1 VGESQIRRRRE
12 SLVLNKSS
20 NTLWED
26 LTFSLVAARK
36 MSFIKTIES
45 HETVFQSLKP
55 ELEGT
60 YTCKAANKLGQI
72 ETAYQ
77 V

>member
-1 VGESQIRRRRE
+1 
-12 SLVLNKSS
+12 
-20 NTLWED
+20 
-26 LTFSLVAARK
+26 
-36 MSFIKTIES
+36 
-45 HETVFQSLKP
+45 LKP

-77 V
+77 VQSDVIKTSVYKTEKYSIENA